1 MGGGADAVCV
11 HAAAG
16 RARLVAPAVRDDP
29 LRAAHVEHEL
39 MCLPAVRAVRTHPC
53 TGNVVV
59 WFDPA
64 GTDVDALLSALAP
77 ALRETPAAPLAPA
90 AAPGAAGGVTR
101 LVVGGVAL
109 AVLAVRRLVLR
120 RPPLLSGRSSTIASL
135 VTLFTGYPFLRGA
148 ARSLTR
154 RSSAGTDA
162 LVTAATVASLL
173 LRENVVALTV
183 LWLLN
188 IGEFLQELTLRR
200 TRRAIQDLLSL
211 GDDTC
216 WVVVGEGNGVE
227 VQTPLAEVTAGDV
240 VAVYAPCTLPVDGEV
255 VSGEAVV
262 AEAAVTGESMPVYK
276 SHGSEVFAGTTLES
290 GSLRVR
296 ATRTGRDTAVGR
308 IIERVEVAQAD
319 RAPIQTVA
327 TTFSRRFVPTSFA
340 LAAVTWLVTRDA
352 SRAMTMLLIACPCA
366 AGLSTPTAISAA
378 IGNGARRGILIKGGT
393 HLESA
398 GRVTAVVLDKTGT
411 LTVGRPL
418 VTSVVVTGP
427 EGWTPEQVLALA
439 ASSEIHVRHP
449 LAEAVVRHTAERR
462 IEIPVHEECE
472 VLIGQGVRADLHGN
486 RLLVGSPAFLA
497 SEGVGLGGEAAERL
511 ERMRAGGEIVVCL
524 ASNGALVGL
533 IGVTDTVRP
542 ESARVLAELRALG
555 ARRIVMLTGDAPG
568 TAAAVARALAIEE
581 WHAQVLPEDKLAVVR
596 GLQDEGHVVAMVGD
610 GTNDAPALALADV
623 GIAMG
628 LGGTEVAVETADV
641 ALAASRLD
649 EVASVLHLGRHTL
662 RVIGQNY
669 GLAIGV
675 NAIGLVAGA
684 LGGINPVIAA
694 VLHNASSVAVVM
706 NSSRLTRWEDGAD
719 GRAGRLSRSG
729 RPPSPSS

>member
-1 MGGGADAVCV
+1 ARPAPTPGGAGGV
-11 HAAAG
+11 
-16 RARLVAPAVRDDP
+16 ARLV
-29 LRAAHVEHEL
+29 L
-39 MCLPAVRAVRTHPC
+39 
-53 TGNVVV
+53 G
-59 WFDPA
+59 
-64 GTDVDALLSALAP
+64 
-77 ALRETPAAPLAPA
+77 
-90 AAPGAAGGVTR
+90 GA
-101 LVVGGVAL
+101 AL
-109 AVLAVRRLVLR
+109 AVLAVRRLLLR
-120 RPPLLSGRSSTIASL
+120 HPPLLSGRASTVASL
-135 VTLFTGYPFLRGA
+135 ATLVTGYPFFRGA

-154 RSSAGTDA
+154 RSPGGTDA

-211 GDDTC
+211 GDDTV
-216 WVVVGEGNGVE
+216 WVVVGEGAGVE
-227 VQTPLAEVTAGDV
+227 VQTALASVTAGDV

-255 VSGEAVV
+255 VSGEAIV
-262 AEAAVTGESMPVYK
+262 AEAAVTGESMPVCR
-276 SHGSEVFAGTTLES
+276 GPGGEVFAGTVLHS

-308 IIERVEVAQAD
+308 IIQRVEVAQAD

-327 TTFSRRFVPTSFA
+327 ATFSRRFVPTSLA
-340 LAAVTWLVTRDA
+340 LAGLTWLLTRDA
-352 SRAMTMLLIACPCA
+352 ARAMTMLLIACPCA

-398 GRVTAVVLDKTGT
+398 GRVSAVVLDKTGT

-418 VTSVVVTGP
+418 VTSVVVTGG
-427 EGWTPEQVLALA
+427 EGWTPEQVLAYA

-449 LAEAVVRHTAERR
+449 LAAAVVRHTAECR

-472 VLIGQGVRADLHGN
+472 VLLGQGVRADLQGN
-486 RLLVGSPAFLA
+486 RLLVGSPQFLA
-497 SEGVGLGGEAAERL
+497 DAGVEMSGQAAGWL
-511 ERMRAGGEIVVCL
+511 ERMRAAGEIVICL
-524 ASNGALVGL
+524 AQNGILVGL

-542 ESARVLAELRALG
+542 ESARVLAELRGLG
-555 ARRIVMLTGDAPG
+555 VRRIVMLTGDAPG
-568 TAAAVARALAIEE
+568 TAAAVAAALGIEE
-581 WHAQVLPEDKLAVVR
+581 WCAQVLPEDKLEVVR
-596 GLQDEGHVVAMVGD
+596 RLQQEGHVVAMVGD

-628 LGGTEVAVETADV
+628 LGGTEVAVETADI
-641 ALAASRLD
+641 ALAASRLT
-649 EVASVLHLGRHTL
+649 EVASVLRLGRHTL

-675 NAIGLVAGA
+675 NSLGLVAGA
-684 LGGINPVIAA
+684 LGSLNPVIAA
-694 VLHNASSVAVVM
+694 VLHNASSVAVVV
-706 NSSRLTRWEDGAD
+706 NSSRLTRWEDA
-719 GRAGRLSRSG
+719 AGS
-729 RPPSPSS
+729 

>member
-1 MGGGADAVCV
+1 MGPAPSACV
-11 HAAAG
+11 HVAAG
-16 RARLVAPAVRDDP
+16 RARFLVPAIGGDP
-29 LRAAHVEHEL
+29 ERAAHVEHEL
-39 MCLPAVRAVRTHPC
+39 MHLAAVRAVRTHPRS
-53 TGNVVV
+53 GNVVV

-64 GTDVDALLSALAP
+64 ASGPDVLGAVLER
-77 ALRETPAAPLAPA
+77 ALRLPAVAMVARSA
-90 AAPGAAGGVTR
+90 AAPGGAGGVAR
-101 LVVGGVAL
+101 LVLGGAAL
-109 AVLAVRRLVLR
+109 AVLAVRRLLLR
-120 RPPLLSGRSSTIASL
+120 HPPLLSGRASTVASL
-135 VTLFTGYPFLRGA
+135 VTLVTGYPFFRGA
-148 ARSLTR
+148 AHSLTR
-154 RSSAGTDA
+154 RSPGGTDA

-211 GDDTC
+211 GDDTV
-216 WVVVGEGNGVE
+216 WVVVGEGAGVE
-227 VQTPLAEVTAGDV
+227 VQTSLASVTAGDV

-255 VSGEAVV
+255 VSGEAIV

-276 SHGSEVFAGTTLES
+276 GPGGEVFAGTVLHS

-308 IIERVEVAQAD
+308 IIQRVEVAQAD

-327 TTFSRRFVPTSFA
+327 ATFSRRFVPTSFA
-340 LAAVTWLVTRDA
+340 LAGLTWLLTRDA
-352 SRAMTMLLIACPCA
+352 ARAMTMLLIACPCA

-398 GRVTAVVLDKTGT
+398 GRVSAVVLDKTGT

-418 VTSVVVTGP
+418 VTSVVVTGG
-427 EGWTPEQVLALA
+427 EGWTPEQVLAYA

-449 LAEAVVRHTAERR
+449 LAEAVVRHTAECR

-472 VLIGQGVRADLHGN
+472 VLLGQGVRADLQGN
-486 RLLVGSPAFLA
+486 RLLVGSPQFLA
-497 SEGVGLGGEAAERL
+497 DAGVEMTGSAAGWL
-511 ERMRAGGEIVVCL
+511 ERMRAAGEIVICL
-524 ASNGALVGL
+524 AQNGILVGL

-542 ESARVLAELRALG
+542 ESARVLAELRGLG
-555 ARRIVMLTGDAPG
+555 VRRIVMLTGDAPG
-568 TAAAVARALAIEE
+568 TAAAVAAALGIEE
-581 WHAQVLPEDKLAVVR
+581 WCAQVLPEDKLEVVR
-596 GLQDEGHVVAMVGD
+596 RLQQEGHVVAMVGD

-628 LGGTEVAVETADV
+628 LGGTEVAVETADI
-641 ALAASRLD
+641 ALAASRLT
-649 EVASVLHLGRHTL
+649 EVASVLRLGRHTL

-675 NAIGLVAGA
+675 NSLGLVAGA
-684 LGGINPVIAA
+684 LGSLNPVIAA
-694 VLHNASSVAVVM
+694 VLHNASSVAVVV
-706 NSSRLTRWEDGAD
+706 NSSRLTRWEDTG
-719 GRAGRLSRSG
+719 GS
-729 RPPSPSS
+729 

>member
-1 MGGGADAVCV
+1 MSGAAAECMHV
-11 HAAAG
+11 AAG
-16 RARLVAPAVRDDP
+16 RIRFLAAALRGDPA
-29 LRAAHVEHEL
+29 RAAHVEHEL
-39 MCLPAVRAVRTHPC
+39 IHLASVRAVRTHPIS
-53 TGNVVV
+53 GNLVV

-64 GTDVDALLSALAP
+64 QTGAAELLAVIEPALQAPPVALAERP
-77 ALRETPAAPLAPA
+77 SP
-90 AAPGAAGGVTR
+90 PGAGGAIAR

-109 AVLAVRRLVLR
+109 AVLAVRRLLLR
-120 RPPLLSGRSSTIASL
+120 HPPLLSGRSSTVASV
-135 VTLFTGYPFLRGA
+135 VTLVTGYPFFRGA

-154 RSSAGTDA
+154 RSPGGTDA

-211 GDDTC
+211 GDETV
-216 WVVVGEGNGVE
+216 WVVVGGEGAGVE
-227 VQTPLAEVTAGDV
+227 VQAALASVAAGDV

-262 AEAAVTGESMPVYK
+262 GEAAVTGESMPVYK
-276 SHGSEVFAGTTLES
+276 SPGAEVFAGTLLQS

-308 IIERVEVAQAD
+308 IIQRVEVAQAD

-327 TTFSRRFVPTSFA
+327 STFSRRFVPTSFA
-340 LAAVTWLVTRDA
+340 LAGLTWLVTRDA
-352 SRAMTMLLIACPCA
+352 ARAMTMLLIACPCA

-398 GRVTAVVLDKTGT
+398 GRVSAVVLDKTGT

-418 VTSVVVTGP
+418 VTSVVVTGG
-427 EGWTPEQVLALA
+427 EGWTPEQVLAYA

-449 LAEAVVRHTAERR
+449 LAEAVVRHTAECR

-472 VLIGQGVRADLHGN
+472 VLLGQGVRADLHGN
-486 RLLVGSPAFLA
+486 RLLVGSPQLLA
-497 SEGVGLGGEAAERL
+497 DDGVEMTAPATEWL
-511 ERMRAGGEIVVCL
+511 ERMRAAGEIVICL
-524 ASNGALVGL
+524 AQNRVLVGL

-542 ESARVLAELRALG
+542 ESAQVLSELRALG
-555 ARRIVMLTGDAPG
+555 VRRIVMLTGDAPG
-568 TAAAVARALAIEE
+568 TAAAVAAKLGIEE

-596 GLQDEGHVVAMVGD
+596 RLQEEGHVVAMVGD

-628 LGGTEVAVETADV
+628 LGGTDVAVETADV
-641 ALAASRLD
+641 ALAASRLT
-649 EVASVLHLGRHTL
+649 EVASVLRLGRHTL

-675 NAIGLVAGA
+675 NSLGLVAGA
-684 LGGINPVIAA
+684 LGRLNPVIAA
-694 VLHNASSVAVVM
+694 VLHNASSVAVVV
-706 NSSRLTRWEDGAD
+706 NSSRLTRWEEGHA
-719 GRAGRLSRSG
+719 
-729 RPPSPSS
+729 

>member
-1 MGGGADAVCV
+1 MSGTAPVCAHV
-11 HAAAG
+11 AAG
-16 RARLVAPAVRDDP
+16 RARFLATTMRGDPA
-29 LRAAHVEHEL
+29 RAAHLEHEL
-39 MCLPAVRAVRTHPC
+39 MHLPPVRAVRTHPRS
-53 TGNVVV
+53 GNVVV
-59 WFDPA
+59 WFDRGEMGVADLLAVLETALHAPPVAIAVRPA
-64 GTDVDALLSALAP
+64 P
-77 ALRETPAAPLAPA
+77 
-90 AAPGAAGGVTR
+90 PGADGGVAR
-101 LVVGGVAL
+101 LVIGGVAL
-109 AVLAVRRLVLR
+109 AVLAVRRLLLR
-120 RPPLLSGRSSTIASL
+120 HPPLLSGRGSMVASL
-135 VTLFTGYPFLRGA
+135 VTLVTGYPFFRGA

-154 RSSAGTDA
+154 RSPGGTDA

-216 WVVVGEGNGVE
+216 WVVVGEGAGVE
-227 VQTPLAEVTAGDV
+227 VQTALTAVVVGDV

-255 VSGEAVV
+255 VSGEAIVG
-262 AEAAVTGESMPVYK
+262 EAAVTGESMPVYK
-276 SHGSEVFAGTTLES
+276 CTGGDVFAGTTLQS

-296 ATRTGRDTAVGR
+296 ATRTGRNTAVGR
-308 IIERVEVAQAD
+308 IIQRVEVAQAD

-327 TTFSRRFVPTSFA
+327 STFSRRFVPTSFA
-340 LAAVTWLVTRDA
+340 LAGLTWLLTRDA
-352 SRAMTMLLIACPCA
+352 ARAMTMLLIACPCA

-398 GRVTAVVLDKTGT
+398 GRVSAVVLDKTGT

-418 VTSVVVTGP
+418 VTSVVVTGG
-427 EGWTPEQVLALA
+427 EGWTPEQVLAYA

-449 LAEAVVRHTAERR
+449 LAEAVVRHTAECR

-472 VLIGQGVRADLHGN
+472 VLLGQGVRADLHGS
-486 RLLVGSPAFLA
+486 RLLVGSPQFLA
-497 SEGVGLGGEAAERL
+497 DDGVEMTPQAAEWL
-511 ERMRAGGEIVVCL
+511 ERMRAGGEIVICL
-524 ASNGALVGL
+524 AHNGALVGL

-542 ESARVLAELRALG
+542 ESAQVLAELRALG
-555 ARRIVMLTGDAPG
+555 VQRIVMLTGDAPT
-568 TAAAVARALAIEE
+568 TAASVAARLGIDE
-581 WHAQVLPEDKLAVVR
+581 WYAQVMPDDKLAVVR
-596 GLQDEGHVVAMVGD
+596 RLQEEGHVVAMVGD

-641 ALAASRLD
+641 ALAASRLN
-649 EVASVLHLGRHTL
+649 EVASVLRLGRHTL

-675 NAIGLVAGA
+675 NSLGLVAGA
-684 LGGINPVIAA
+684 LGSLNPVLAA
-694 VLHNASSVAVVM
+694 VLHNASSVAVVV
-706 NSSRLTRWEDGAD
+706 NSSRLTRWEDELRTG
-719 GRAGRLSRSG
+719 GRRD
-729 RPPSPSS
+729 